1 MSKLVDIEEMEKLG
15 ATCFAYRN
23 NGELVALISLDLVD
37 EVDAIPVKFI
47 KKFAELYPDKGFVD
61 LIIDW
66 QAVHEL
72 CGFMNDLAKA
82 GDSE

>member
-1 MSKLVDIEEMEKLG
+1 MSKFVDVEEMKKQG

-23 NGELVALISLDLVD
+23 NGELVALIDLDLVE

-47 KKFAELYPDKGFVD
+47 KRFAELYPDKSFGD
-61 LIIDW
+61 LINEW
-66 QAVHEL
+66 QYLHEM
-72 CGFMNDLAKA
+72 CGLLNTLRRM